1 MSMSASSNPVVRG
14 ECLTWRSVAR
24 GVLLGCLFGA
34 SSWGEGRA
42 APRPEVAQL
51 LQQVS
56 ADGLEATVR
65 RMVAFETRFVGSDSN
80 RAATQWLREK
90 MAGLGYTDVRLDSFK
105 VNVNQT
111 PFGKPFVFDDLTQWN
126 VVATKPGVLRPSRQI
141 IIGGHF
147 DSISL
152 DRRQEDQDV
161 APGADDNASGVAAVL
176 EIARLL
182 RAVDLDATLVF
193 ACFGAEELGLIGSRH
208 YARAA
213 QSRDDDIR
221 LMLQLDAIGS
231 RSATFPE
238 AFTIDT
244 ASRYLSEGEAVAE
257 AARDYTSI
265 RARRRTGEG
274 PMPFARGCRCSDHQP
289 FIDNDFPGI
298 GLFQHIQNPA
308 PHLNMSTD
316 TLDQVDLSFVEA
328 VASVALAA
336 AVEVAGFPARTPD
349 FDGNGHVGFTDF
361 VAFAGRFDTLVQN
374 DEEAGFDLDRN
385 GFVGFSDFVLFAL
398 NFDRRF

>member
-1 MSMSASSNPVVRG
+1 MVTCP
-14 ECLTWRSVAR
+14 TWRSVAR
-24 GVLLGCLFGA
+24 TVLLGCLFGA

-56 ADGLEATVR
+56 TDSLEATVR
-65 RMVAFETRFVGSDSN
+65 RMVAFETRFAGSDSN
-80 RAATQWLREK
+80 RAATRWLRER
-90 MAGLGYTDVRLDSFK
+90 MEGMGYTDVRLDGFK
-105 VNVNQT
+105 VNLDRGE
-111 PFGKPFVFDDLTQWN
+111 PYVFHDLTQWN
-126 VVATKPGVLRPSRQI
+126 VVATKPGVLHPSRQI

-147 DSISL
+147 DSISI
-152 DRRQEDQDV
+152 DRRHQDF

-176 EIARLL
+176 EVARLL

-193 ACFGAEELGLIGSRH
+193 AFFGAEEVGLIGSQH

-213 QSRDDDIR
+213 RSRDDDIR

-244 ASRYLSEGEAVAE
+244 ADRYLSEGEAVAE

-265 RARRRTGEG
+265 RARHRTGEG
-274 PMPFARGCRCSDHQP
+274 PMVSAHGCRCSDHQP

-298 GLFQHIQNPA
+298 GLFQHIQNPLS
-308 PHLNMSTD
+308 HLNMSTD
-316 TLDQVDLSFVEA
+316 TLDRVDFSFVEA
-328 VASVALAA
+328 VTGVALAA
-336 AVEVAGFPARTPD
+336 AVEVAGFPGRTPD
-349 FDGNGHVGFTDF
+349 FDGDGHVGFTDF
-361 VAFAGRFDTLVQN
+361 VAFAGRFDTLVRN

-385 GFVGFSDFVLFAL
+385 GFVGFSDFVLFAA